1 MKTTQN
7 LKMKIPE
14 GGDPIDITDS
24 TGNFET
30 LDMEMAKK
38 ANASGGDVSVM
49 AVKTLDAI
57 TTSFPIPSAGE
68 SVKTF
73 FGKVKKNMEDSNK
86 LINQINRVTE
96 VKLTAAGWSSS
107 APYTQTVEIPG
118 VTADDRPIVS
128 LYLAD
133 GITAAEAKLQSKAY
147 GCVDRAITGSGN
159 ITVYCY
165 NKKPAADFQI
175 QIKGV

>member
-1 MKTTQN
+1 MELKTDYKDAMFDGQRRYRLIPNEDGTYSLPDETSYTQ
-7 LKMKIPE
+7 K
-14 GGDPIDITDS
+14 GDRFGANDINAT
-24 TGNFET
+24 N
-30 LDMEMAKK
+30 K
-38 ANASGGDVSVM
+38 A
-49 AVKTLDAI
+49 
-57 TTSFPIPSAGE
+57 
-68 SVKTF
+68 
-73 FGKVKKNMEDSNK
+73 
-86 LINQINRVTE
+86 INQINHVTE
-96 VKLTAAGWSSS
+96 AKLTAAGWSSS
-107 APYTQTVEIPG
+107 APYTQTVEVPG

-159 ITVYCY
+159 VTVYCY